1 MTEYDTK
8 IEDFMFSDIVN
19 KKNLTILE
27 FGVREGTSTKK
38 FVKKIN
44 L

>member
-19 KKNLTILE
+19 KKNLTIFNQIKQKNWTLC
-27 FGVREGTSTKK
+27 
-38 FVKKIN
+38 
-44 L
+44 